1 MIFNKIRYSR
11 LSLKLG
17 FSIGPLV
24 FGYGLVIPH
33 YGSIVV
39 GPSNRIGKYAVLHTS
54 ICITDSQKIIGD
66 GLYCSTGCKL
76 IFCGELGHNITIG
89 ANCVVS
95 KEFKTN
101 GVLLTSI
108 PCAIKAER
116 VGWYILNDKY
126 AKRVFSVEN
135 LKIQMKNRN
144 KTFLIDSIVR

>member
-1 MIFNKIRYSR
+1 MCGNSY
-11 LSLKLG
+11 
-17 FSIGPLV
+17 
-24 FGYGLVIPH
+24 
-33 YGSIVV
+33 
-39 GPSNRIGKYAVLHTS
+39 GKYAVLHTS
-54 ICITDSQKIIGD
+54 ICSTDSQKIIGD

-89 ANCVVS
+89 ANSVVS
-95 KEFKTN
+95 KEVKTN

-116 VGWYILNDKY
+116 VGWYKY

-144 KTFLIDSIVR
+144 KTFLID

>member
-1 MIFNKIRYSR
+1 MLLGQYGCAGTVTVSILFYILLYV
-11 LSLKLG
+11 LLILK
-17 FSIGPLV
+17 
-24 FGYGLVIPH
+24 
-33 YGSIVV
+33 
-39 GPSNRIGKYAVLHTS
+39 
-54 ICITDSQKIIGD
+54 KIIGD

-116 VGWYILNDKY
+116 VGWYKY

-144 KTFLIDSIVR
+144 KTFLID